1 VAGWDLAPSAALQ
14 ARTIPRG
21 QDKSLTNQE
30 SKMKKLIVSML
41 AVGTL
46 VVAISASHAAWVC
59 EQTCNDF
66 MRANG
71 GCLADPDST
80 SPRQDRLQ

>member
-1 VAGWDLAPSAALQ
+1 
-14 ARTIPRG
+14 
-21 QDKSLTNQE
+21 
-30 SKMKKLIVSML
+30 MKKLIVSML

-46 VVAISASHAAWVC
+46 VVAISTSHAAWIC
-59 EQTCNDF
+59 EQTCSDF

-71 GCLADPDST
+71 GCLADPDFT